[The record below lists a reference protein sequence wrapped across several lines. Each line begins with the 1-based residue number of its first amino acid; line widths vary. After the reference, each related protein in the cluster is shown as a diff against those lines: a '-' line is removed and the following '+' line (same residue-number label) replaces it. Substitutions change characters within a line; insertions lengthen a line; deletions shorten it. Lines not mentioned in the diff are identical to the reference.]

1 MRRSPPQ
8 PFAHRPRLL
17 IHRRWPCSRW
27 PVPARPAS
35 GCRGGQYRL
44 CRIASSA
51 GPVATKGSEF
61 EHHLWPDK
69 HAVLRTWNRSGT
81 LGSMAELKG
90 RNAPTP
96 SNKKATPQGGFLIS
110 SACGDHDHA
119 AWTGVLWSKEC
130 FTWHRPIFSGGY
142 PPNIVGAASFHSR
155 VRDGSE
161 WFQCAMDTRIESL
174 VLKAFR
180 FFALR

>member
-1 MRRSPPQ
+1 MRRSTPQ

-35 GCRGGQYRL
+35 GCRGGQHRL
-44 CRIASSA
+44 CRIASSS
-51 GPVATKGSEF
+51 GPVATKDSEF

-110 SACGDHDHA
+110 SAWGDQLTRHQLESCGVKNVLPGIDLFSQGATPQILSALHRFTAEFEMDRSGSNA
-119 AWTGVLWSKEC
+119 PWTPG
-130 FTWHRPIFSGGY
+130 
-142 PPNIVGAASFHSR
+142 
-155 VRDGSE
+155 
-161 WFQCAMDTRIESL
+161 
-174 VLKAFR
+174 
-180 FFALR
+180 